1 MSRLALVLAVLAISL
16 SGCAVYGDDYYRP
29 GYNVQYYE
37 SYPSHRVYY
46 YDDDRNNYRWHR
58 DRYQD
63 RRHSHYA
70 PGYDGRYQWHDDRR
84 RNDRHDGYRERDR
97 QRGHGY
103 QPPRQGWEQR
113 YRDHDRREQSS
124 WQRNGGQRYDGY
136 PRDRRQ
142 DRQRG
147 HERERGR
154 DHDRERNNN
163 RHSQRGDS
171 TRGWRLAN

>member
-1 MSRLALVLAVLAISL
+1 MSRLAIVLAALALSL
-16 SGCAVYGDDYYRP
+16 SGCAVYGDEHYRP

-37 SYPSHRVYY
+37 SRSSPRVYY
-46 YDDDRNNYRWHR
+46 YDDDRNSYRWHR

-103 QPPRQGWEQR
+103 QPSRQGWEQR